1 VGPISSGPY
10 VSMADVLG
18 MVIGRRALRDAAVDF
33 ILQHFGRLR
42 DRLDMRGVEVPL
54 DGPGAIPWHASI
66 EGLFH
71 REYGDMFRLAVALLG
86 GDADADEVVQEAF
99 VVVNHRWGSLDTPGA
114 YLRMTVI
121 NGARKRLR
129 DLRNRQA
136 AVEKLSTLST
146 QVASGPRPYLSDVLD
161 GLPERERTAVVLR
174 YYAGLNAS
182 EIGELFGCPAGTVRS
197 LLHRALRELERVLE

>member
-1 VGPISSGPY
+1 MY
-10 VSMADVLG
+10 
-18 MVIGRRALRDAAVDF
+18 
-33 ILQHFGRLR
+33 
-42 DRLDMRGVEVPL
+42 MRGVEVPL
-54 DGPGAIPWHASI
+54 VGPGGIASRDAI
-66 EGLFH
+66 EVLFR

-99 VVVNHRWGSLDTPGA
+99 VTVSHRWETLEKPGA

-136 AVEKLSTLST
+136 AVEKLSTLSA
-146 QVASGPRPYLSDVLD
+146 QVAPGPRPYLSDALD

-182 EIGELFGCPAGTVRS
+182 EIGELFECPAGTVRS
-197 LLHRALRELERVLE
+197 LLHRALRELERVLG

>member
-1 VGPISSGPY
+1 LV
-10 VSMADVLG
+10 V
-18 MVIGRRALRDAAVDF
+18 VDF
-33 ILQHFGRLR
+33 LQHFECLR
-42 DRLDMRGVEVPL
+42 DHLDVRGVEVPI
-54 DGPGAIPWHASI
+54 DSPGVVASRSAI
-66 EGLFH
+66 EVLF
-71 REYGDMFRLAVALLG
+71 RCKYGDMFRLAVALLG

-99 VVVNHRWGSLDTPGA
+99 VIVNHRWGSLDSPGA

-129 DLRNRQA
+129 ERRNHQA

-161 GLPERERTAVVLR
+161 GLTERERTAVVLR

>member
-1 VGPISSGPY
+1 MSISDALGQCERGRSG
-10 VSMADVLG
+10 S
-18 MVIGRRALRDAAVDF
+18 ALLVVVDF
-33 ILQHFGRLR
+33 LQHFGCLR

-54 DGPGAIPWHASI
+54 DGRGAIPSRRAI
-66 EGLFH
+66 EALFR

-86 GDADADEVVQEAF
+86 GDADADDVVQEAF
-99 VVVNHRWGSLDTPGA
+99 VIVNNRWGSLDTPGA

-129 DLRNRQA
+129 DVRNRQA
-136 AVEKLSTLST
+136 AVEKLSTLSAY
-146 QVASGPRPYLSDVLD
+146 VVPGPRPYLSDVLD

-182 EIGELFGCPAGTVRS
+182 EIGELFECPAGTVRS